1 MVLADGLL
9 SVCPPFVMILLAYF
23 CSFFV
28 APLAA
33 LLKIRKIDC
42 RRSTPGKLGK
52 VVTSDP
58 ELLFASLGIFSPLP
72 VPTSPLENI
81 RFQPHF
87 LVGFY
92 ELNPMSTLGL
102 VGYVLHHDVGP
113 PMAQQYFFSF
123 DIPFSYIK
131 PHLPWN
137 V

>member
-52 VVTSDP
+52 LVTSDP

-72 VPTSPLENI
+72 VPTSLPREYS
-81 RFQPHF
+81 FPTTF
-87 LVGFY
+87 FG
-92 ELNPMSTLGL
+92 G
-102 VGYVLHHDVGP
+102 VL
-113 PMAQQYFFSF
+113 
-123 DIPFSYIK
+123 
-131 PHLPWN
+131 
-137 V
+137 